1 MRLAE
6 RDLLP
11 SAALEHLLHLFELFF
26 ESATILHCLDRAVE
40 QVQIPFILILGKQ
53 LAFDCRSVHVALW
66 QAAPALGFKGSTEL
80 IDQSAYER
88 LAPFDHQNETVLLLV
103 KVLDV
108 GLAEVTA
115 IKDEADVA
123 VALTDRFVHHKLELT
138 DIVDGARIQL
148 VKKRYSVVL
157 IHG

>member
-1 MRLAE
+1 M
-6 RDLLP
+6 
-11 SAALEHLLHLFELFF
+11 
-26 ESATILHCLDRAVE
+26 
-40 QVQIPFILILGKQ
+40 
-53 LAFDCRSVHVALW
+53 ALW

-80 IDQSAYER
+80 IDQSADER

-115 IKDEADVA
+115 IKDKADVA
-123 VALTDRFVHHKLELT
+123 VAVTNRFIHHKLELT